1 MKKLA
6 IILGMA
12 AIIALPTL
20 AQAREVTITTQL
32 QNYRG
37 DGAYLALYL
46 VDANGT
52 YQRTSSR
59 VSMAATSA

>member
-37 DGAYLALYL
+37 DGAYLAQIGRAH
-46 VDANGT
+46 V
-52 YQRTSSR
+52 
-59 VSMAATSA
+59 